1 MSMLSFYKVLLQLLN
16 NCYEQMMYALKK
28 NNEKVVSNKN
38 NMNTAIILMKKDEKN
53 NGNPGVEMSFHK
65 VGETAALADL
75 RNITDGL
82 AKKLAMA
89 DEKIEILDEKNAKL
103 VKTVADLKMGN
114 YPKANMRDI
123 EQDMPWEELAVK
135 EEAQV
140 GDVADTAYNKKLN
153 RPKAPQNVRK

>member
-1 MSMLSFYKVLLQLLN
+1 
-16 NCYEQMMYALKK
+16 MMYALKK

-53 NGNPGVEMSFHK
+53 NGNPGIEMSIDK

-82 AKKLAMA
+82 AKKLAIA
-89 DEKIEILDEKNAKL
+89 DEKIETL
-103 VKTVADLKMGN
+103 VADLKMEN

-123 EQDMPWEELAVK
+123 EKGMPWEELGVTQ
-135 EEAQV
+135 ETV
-140 GDVADTAYNKKLN
+140 VDDVTDTTDNKKPSRTKQKIKR
-153 RPKAPQNVRK
+153 RPTPRNVLKL